1 MNDKISGRFINRE
14 VLSELYFGDSTR
26 ALRFRISLLAFDLV
40 TILFFIIS
48 SLLEPG
54 YFVYAIDY
62 LIAAVITADFVA
74 RMSLETQRWKLLWR
88 FDTWVDIAVIL
99 SLLASMFIDN
109 LSFLRVVRT
118 LRLLRSYHVLRDLRQ
133 HFLWFRANQE
143 VIQSSFNLFVFIF
156 FVSACVFVIEH
167 KINNKINNYIDALYY
182 TVTTL
187 TTTGFGDIVMN
198 DTAGRLLSIVIM
210 IVGVSLFLR
219 LIQTI
224 FRPVKILF
232 PCPDCGL
239 KRHDEDA
246 VHCKHCGRV
255 LNIPSEGY

>member
-1 MNDKISGRFINRE
+1 MAPGLFRKEFLN
-14 VLSELYFGDSTR
+14 ELYFGDSTR
-26 ALRFRISLLAFDLV
+26 ALYFRMGLLAFDFV

-54 YFVYAIDY
+54 YLVYSIDY
-62 LIAAVITADFVA
+62 LIAFVVAADFAA
-74 RMSLETQRWKLLWR
+74 RLSLETQKRKFFFRLDAWL
-88 FDTWVDIAVIL
+88 DIVVFL

-109 LSFLRVVRT
+109 VSFLRVVRT
-118 LRLLRSYHVLRDLRQ
+118 LRLLRSYRVLRDLRQ
-133 HFLWFRANQE
+133 HFRWFRANQE
-143 VIQSSFNLFVFIF
+143 VIQSSFNLFVFVF
-156 FVSACVFVIEH
+156 FVSACVFVLEH
-167 KINNKINNYIDALYY
+167 KTNDKINNYIDALYY

-187 TTTGFGDIVMN
+187 TTTGFGDITMN
-198 DTAGRLLSIVIM
+198 DTAGRLLTIVIM

-239 KRHDEDA
+239 QRHDEDA